1 MYSGNHECPICGA
14 RGPREMFDVHH
25 ICYDPEIT
33 VVLCASCHAIITR
46 NKLSPEAQ
54 LQLKWT
60 NETLRLTLQA
70 YQRRL
75 LRLKAEIAR
84 LERLKACLEDGIFDV
99 KVASSCKEAVLLLS
113 RGYEPVACSKAEVN
127 IFRRPHRRIDYYFS
141 PNVPR

>member
-1 MYSGNHECPICGA
+1 MSSLKLFDSLECPICGA
-14 RGPREMFDVHH
+14 KGPGEMFDVHH
-25 ICYDPEIT
+25 VCYDPEVT

-60 NETLRLTLQA
+60 NEMLRLTLQA

-75 LRLKAEIAR
+75 LQLKTEIAR

-99 KVASSCKEAVLLLS
+99 KVASSWKEAVLLLS
-113 RGYEPVACSKAEVN
+113 KGYEPVACSKAEANV
-127 IFRRPHRRIDYYFS
+127 FRRPYRRIDNYF
-141 PNVPR
+141 R